1 MIISNRVRKLG
12 HTASGYMRIAVKK
25 HESKTSPG
33 GRTERRSY
41 ATVGQSIESNVPDID
56 EIPAPQYVARLFGD
70 PAIGTARSM
79 QRARQ
84 RWRRGGECDLRTH
97 AWPPGQLF
105 AWRGSSH
112 GGAEAY
118 SAALV
123 ETGYVRIAADPAV
136 LRLFKTAGLTLAK

>member
-1 MIISNRVRKLG
+1 MLTLEHALSSNANRIVQQRAIMIISNRVRKLG

-70 PAIGTARSM
+70 PAIGTARLL
-79 QRARQ
+79 
-84 RWRRGGECDLRTH
+84 W
-97 AWPPGQLF
+97 F
-105 AWRGSSH
+105 
-112 GGAEAY
+112 
-118 SAALV
+118 
-123 ETGYVRIAADPAV
+123 RILQPA
-136 LRLFKTAGLTLAK
+136 